1 MLYLITLPILCAVA
15 LFIYVVAYVF
25 ERDEARER
33 ADEFIAGIRE
43 PTPKDIDKCMLK
55 LEVANIRLLS
65 RNETD
70 RRRVELLR
78 DLRDYARTSYP

>member
-1 MLYLITLPILCAVA
+1 MTLLSLIVVVPVA
-15 LFIYVVAYVF
+15 LFIYVLAYWS
-25 ERDEARER
+25 ERDDARAR

-43 PTPKDIDKCMLK
+43 PTPKALDKCMMK
-55 LEVANIRLLS
+55 LQVANSRLLD

-78 DLRDYARTSYP
+78 ALRDNTVTSHP

>member
-1 MLYLITLPILCAVA
+1 MLSLLPVFVILSLV
-15 LFIYVVAYVF
+15 IYIIVYVF
-25 ERDEARER
+25 ERESARAQ

-43 PTPKDIDKCMLK
+43 PTPKALNKCMMK
-55 LEVANIRLLS
+55 LQTANSRLLD

-78 DLRDYARTSYP
+78 SLRDNTVTSHP